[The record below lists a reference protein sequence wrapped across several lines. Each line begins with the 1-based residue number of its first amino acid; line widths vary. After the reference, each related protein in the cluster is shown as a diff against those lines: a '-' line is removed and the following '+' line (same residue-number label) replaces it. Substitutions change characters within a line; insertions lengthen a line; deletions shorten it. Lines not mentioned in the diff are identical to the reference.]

1 MPATLGSR
9 RGSAAPSSGS
19 LCTRGGERDLWS
31 RSHRWRAVERVRAAA
46 ETIRPQ
52 DQAEAAF
59 DVLDPLDDEPD
70 EPDDPD
76 EPEELDDP
84 DEEDEDDDPEL
95 SEDEALDEP
104 EEDSDLPGFTVLV
117 VDVLRESVR

>member
-1 MPATLGSR
+1 MPATLCSR
-9 RGSAAPSSGS
+9 RGSAPPPSGS

-31 RSHRWRAVERVRAAA
+31 RSNRWRAVERVHAAA
-46 ETIRPQ
+46 ETIRPP

-70 EPDDPD
+70 DPDDPD

-95 SEDEALDEP
+95 SEDDALDEP
-104 EEDSDLPGFTVLV
+104 EEDSDLPGFKVLV

>member
-1 MPATLGSR
+1 MQQE
-9 RGSAAPSSGS
+9 RGAPPPSGS
-19 LCTRGGERDLWS
+19 LCTTGARRRLWS
-31 RSHRWRAVERVRAAA
+31 RSHRWRTVERVRAAA
-46 ETIRPQ
+46 GESRLR

-59 DVLDPLDDEPD
+59 DVLDPPDDDPLDDDPE
-70 EPDDPD
+70 EPD

-84 DEEDEDDDPEL
+84 DEDDDPEL
-95 SEDEALDEP
+95 SEDEVLDEP

>member
-1 MPATLGSR
+1 MPATLCSR
-9 RGSAAPSSGS
+9 EGSAAPSSGS

-31 RSHRWRAVERVRAAA
+31 CSHRWRAVERVRAAA
-46 ETIRPQ
+46 ETIRPR

-70 EPDDPD
+70 EPEPED
-76 EPEELDDP
+76 PEELDDP

>member
-1 MPATLGSR
+1 MPATLCSR
-9 RGSAAPSSGS
+9 GGGTGPPSGS
-19 LCTRGGERDLWS
+19 LCTRCGERDLWS
-31 RSHRWRAVERVRAAA
+31 RSHPWRAVERVRAVA
-46 ETIRPQ
+46 ERIRPR

-59 DVLDPLDDEPD
+59 DVLDPLDDEP
-70 EPDDPD
+70 E
-76 EPEELDDP
+76 DP

-104 EEDSDLPGFTVLV
+104 EEDSDLPGFTVLL

>member
-1 MPATLGSR
+1 MLP
-9 RGSAAPSSGS
+9 SGS
-19 LCTRGGERDLWS
+19 LCTRGGEPDLWS

-46 ETIRPQ
+46 GRIRPW

-59 DVLDPLDDEPD
+59 GVLDPLDDEP
-70 EPDDPD
+70 EDP
-76 EPEELDDP
+76 DDP
-84 DEEDEDDDPEL
+84 DEEDEDDDDPEL
-95 SEDEALDEP
+95 SEDEVLDEP

>member
-1 MPATLGSR
+1 M
-9 RGSAAPSSGS
+9 APPSGS
-19 LCTRGGERDLWS
+19 LWTRGGERDLWS
-31 RSHRWRAVERVRAAA
+31 RSHRWRPVGRVRAAA
-46 ETIRPQ
+46 EEIRPR

-59 DVLDPLDDEPD
+59 DVLDPLDDEP
-70 EPDDPD
+70 EDPD

-104 EEDSDLPGFTVLV
+104 EEDSDLPGFTVLL

>member
-1 MPATLGSR
+1 MPATLCSR
-9 RGSAAPSSGS
+9 GGIRGPPSGS

-31 RSHRWRAVERVRAAA
+31 RSHPWRAVERVGAVA
-46 ETIRPQ
+46 ERIWPR

-59 DVLDPLDDEPD
+59 DVLDPLDDEPED
-70 EPDDPD
+70 PDD
-76 EPEELDDP
+76 PEELDDP

-95 SEDEALDEP
+95 SEDEEPDEP